1 MDLNG
6 LISTI
11 TTSTAALVAII
22 GGFLVS
28 RVISLSSEQ
37 TGIKRRIREIDND
50 LLAKKELLQNVE
62 DYLLEDDAIDF
73 LEDNI
78 IKILQ
83 RETLSEIINQDTNN
97 KRSEEELKP
106 YFNEMQNI
114 IKELWT
120 LINKLEIFDDD
131 FDDFYKENNH
141 NLKDKEKR
149 DLYEIAYEGMMDLL
163 RDSQPQSSDPFAIG
177 LNLSSLSSFKPR
189 SVNLEYN
196 DKKKERDRLYDDI
209 RVLELQIEEQ
219 RKILNDYGKP
229 RGVWGG
235 FAVLVYACIVGII
248 YPSVLLPYPTDTY
261 NDNLTKYWILF
272 LFFSQLVALFVY
284 LGFAM
289 FKLMKDES

>member
-37 TGIKRRIREIDND
+37 TGIKRKIREIDND

-62 DYLLEDDAIDF
+62 DYLLEDDARDF

-83 RETLSEIINQDTNN
+83 QETLSEIINQDTNN
-97 KRSEEELKP
+97 NRSEEELKP

-114 IKELWT
+114 IKELYT
-120 LINKLEIFDDD
+120 LINKLEKFGDD

-141 NLKDKEKR
+141 SLKDIEKR
-149 DLYEIAYEGMMDLL
+149 DLYEIAYEGMMDLI
-163 RDSQPQSSDPFAIG
+163 RDSQSQNSDPFAIG
-177 LNLSSLSSFKPR
+177 LNLSSLSSFRPR
-189 SVNLEYN
+189 SVNLEYR
-196 DKKKERDRLYDDI
+196 DKSKERDRLDADI

-229 RGVWGG
+229 HGVWGG

-248 YPSVLLPYPTDTY
+248 YPSMLLPYPTETY
-261 NDNLTKYWILF
+261 NDNLTKYWLLF

-284 LGFAM
+284 LAFAM
-289 FKLMKDES
+289 FKLMKNKS

>member
-22 GGFLVS
+22 GGFLIS

-37 TGIKRRIREIDND
+37 TGIKRKIREIDND

-62 DYLLEDDAIDF
+62 DYLLEDDARDF

-83 RETLSEIINQDTNN
+83 QETLSEIINQDTNN
-97 KRSEEELKP
+97 NRSEEELKP

-114 IKELWT
+114 IKELYT
-120 LINKLEIFDDD
+120 LINKLEKFGDD

-141 NLKDKEKR
+141 SLKDIEKR
-149 DLYEIAYEGMMDLL
+149 DLYEIAYEGMMDLI
-163 RDSQPQSSDPFAIG
+163 RDSQSQSSDPFAIG
-177 LNLSSLSSFKPR
+177 LNLSSLSSFRPR
-189 SVNLEYN
+189 SVNLEYR
-196 DKKKERDRLYDDI
+196 DKSKERDRLDADI

-229 RGVWGG
+229 HGVWGG

-248 YPSVLLPYPTDTY
+248 YPSMLLPYPTETY
-261 NDNLTKYWILF
+261 NDNLTKYWLLF

-284 LGFAM
+284 LAFAM
-289 FKLMKDES
+289 FKLMKNKS

>member
-50 LLAKKELLQNVE
+50 LLAKKELLQNIE
-62 DYLLEDDAIDF
+62 NYLLEEDAKDF
-73 LEDNI
+73 LKDNI
-78 IKILQ
+78 KKLLQ
-83 RETLSEIINQDTNN
+83 MESLSEIINEDKYNY
-97 KRSEEELKP
+97 RSEEELKP

-114 IKELWT
+114 MQELFT
-120 LINKLEIFDDD
+120 LFDKLEELDDD
-131 FDDFYKENNH
+131 FDDFYKKNNH
-141 NLKDKEKR
+141 HLKDIEKR
-149 DLYEIAYEGMMDLL
+149 DLYEFAYDGMMDWVS
-163 RDSQPQSSDPFAIG
+163 SQSQSSDPFALA
-177 LNLSSLSSFKPR
+177 LNYRPPISNLP
-189 SVNLEYN
+189 SVNLEYR
-196 DKKKERDRLYDDI
+196 DKKREHDRLYDDI

-248 YPSVLLPYPTDTY
+248 YPSMLLPYPTDTY
-261 NDNLTKYWILF
+261 NDNLTKYWLLI

>member
-141 NLKDKEKR
+141 NLKDIEKR

-261 NDNLTKYWILF
+261 NDNLTKYWLLF

>member
-50 LLAKKELLQNVE
+50 LLAKKELLQNIE
-62 DYLLEDDAIDF
+62 NYLLEEDAKDF
-73 LEDNI
+73 LKDNI
-78 IKILQ
+78 KKLLQ
-83 RETLSEIINQDTNN
+83 MESLSEIINEDKYNY
-97 KRSEEELKP
+97 RSEEELKP

-114 IKELWT
+114 MQELFT
-120 LINKLEIFDDD
+120 LFDKLEELDDD
-131 FDDFYKENNH
+131 FDDFYKKNSH
-141 NLKDKEKR
+141 HLKDIEKR
-149 DLYEIAYEGMMDLL
+149 DLYEIAYDGMMDWVS
-163 RDSQPQSSDPFAIG
+163 SQSQSSDPFALA
-177 LNLSSLSSFKPR
+177 LNYRPPISNLP
-189 SVNLEYN
+189 SVNLEYR
-196 DKKKERDRLYDDI
+196 DKKREHDRLYDDI

-248 YPSVLLPYPTDTY
+248 YPSMLLPYPTDTY
-261 NDNLTKYWILF
+261 NDNLTKYWLLI

>member
-50 LLAKKELLQNVE
+50 LLAKKELLQNIE
-62 DYLLEDDAIDF
+62 NYLLEEDAKDF
-73 LEDNI
+73 LKDNI
-78 IKILQ
+78 KKLLQ
-83 RETLSEIINQDTNN
+83 MESLSEIINEDKYNY
-97 KRSEEELKP
+97 RSEEELKP

-114 IKELWT
+114 MQELFT
-120 LINKLEIFDDD
+120 LFDKLEELDDD
-131 FDDFYKENNH
+131 FDDFYKKNNH
-141 NLKDKEKR
+141 HLKDIEKR
-149 DLYEIAYEGMMDLL
+149 DLYEIAYDGMMDWVS
-163 RDSQPQSSDPFAIG
+163 SQSQSSDPFALA
-177 LNLSSLSSFKPR
+177 LNYRPPISNLP
-189 SVNLEYN
+189 SVNLEYR
-196 DKKKERDRLYDDI
+196 DKKREHDRLYDDI

-248 YPSVLLPYPTDTY
+248 YPSMLLPYPTDTY
-261 NDNLTKYWILF
+261 NDNLTKYWLLI

>member
-83 RETLSEIINQDTNN
+83 QETLSEIINQDTNN
-97 KRSEEELKP
+97 NRSEEELKP

-114 IKELWT
+114 IKELYT
-120 LINKLEIFDDD
+120 LINKFEKFGDD

-141 NLKDKEKR
+141 NLKDIEKR
-149 DLYEIAYEGMMDLL
+149 DLYEIAYEGMMDLI

-177 LNLSSLSSFKPR
+177 LNLSSLSSFRPR
-189 SVNLEYN
+189 SVNLEYR
-196 DKKKERDRLYDDI
+196 DKSKERDRLDDDT

-229 RGVWGG
+229 HGVWGG

-248 YPSVLLPYPTDTY
+248 YPSMLLPYPTETY
-261 NDNLTKYWILF
+261 NDNLTKYWLLF

-284 LGFAM
+284 LAFAM
-289 FKLMKDES
+289 FKLMKNKS